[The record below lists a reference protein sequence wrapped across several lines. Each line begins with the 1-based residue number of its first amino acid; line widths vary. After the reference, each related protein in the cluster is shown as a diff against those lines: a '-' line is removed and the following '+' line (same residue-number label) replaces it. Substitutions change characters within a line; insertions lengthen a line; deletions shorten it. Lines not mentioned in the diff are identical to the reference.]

1 MQNASDPD
9 GALAWAAARIEQGVA
24 QLKRT
29 TVSFFGNFGT
39 QNLGNEYTLQA
50 IIHNVHKYLPDAQ
63 VNCICTNPE
72 DASARHHIPAFLI
85 SYRYGKEHRSRI
97 RRDTLIVRWL
107 RRLLVRPPLELIEW
121 LKAFRTL
128 KGTSMLVMTGTG
140 MLGDFGI
147 GPFDL
152 HYEILKWSLLAK
164 LRRTKLLFVSVGAGP
179 IAHPLSRWIVKLA
192 ISLADYRSY
201 RDSFSKDYLA
211 SIGFDT
217 KDDHV
222 YPDLAFSLR
231 PRAPACG
238 SGNSRVIGLGLM
250 DYYGK
255 GSTDEYDETT
265 YRDYLERVT
274 TFATLLLDRKY
285 TIRLLIGDVSY
296 DTRVTGDVIKRLRE
310 RGAKGQ
316 IIDEP
321 VSSVEQLI
329 AQLAATDI
337 VIATRF
343 HNVLLALMLN
353 KPVVA
358 LSYHEKIASL
368 MAGVGM
374 AEYCQRIDQLD
385 VGLLMERFD
394 KLEQNAGIIKPQIEQ
409 RIEEYGRALE
419 EQYVHIFNHLCPASP
434 RREGE

>member
-1 MQNASDPD
+1 LSGISRRK
-9 GALAWAAARIEQGVA
+9 GAGE
-24 QLKRT
+24 LKRT
-29 TVSFFGNFGT
+29 TISFFGNFGT

-50 IIHNVHKYLPDAQ
+50 IIHNVRKYLPDAK
-63 VNCICTNPE
+63 VNCICTDPE
-72 DASARHHIPAFLI
+72 DASTRHDVPASLI
-85 SYRYGKEHRSRI
+85 SYRYDKGYLSRA
-97 RRDTLIVRWL
+97 RRDTPFIRFL
-107 RRLLVRPPLELIEW
+107 RRFFVRLPLELLQW

-128 KGTSMLVMTGTG
+128 KDTSMLVMTGTG

-152 HYEILKWSLLAK
+152 HYEILKWSVLAK
-164 LRRTKLLFVSVGAGP
+164 LRGTKLLFVSVGAGP
-179 IAHPLSRWIVKLA
+179 IAHPLSRRIVKLA

-201 RDSFSKDYLA
+201 RDSFSKEYLA

-217 KDDHV
+217 KDDFV

-231 PRAPACG
+231 PRVADPG
-238 SGNSRVIGLGLM
+238 RRNSRVIGLGLM

-255 GSTDEYDETT
+255 GSTQEYDETA
-265 YRDYLERVT
+265 YQRYLDKMTSFVAWLIE
-274 TFATLLLDRKY
+274 RKY

-296 DTRVTGDVIKRLRE
+296 DKRITGDVIKRLKE
-310 RGAKGQ
+310 KGSTYPEGQ
-316 IIDEP
+316 IIDDP

-368 MAGVGM
+368 MEGVGM
-374 AEYCQRIDQLD
+374 AKYCQRIDRLD
-385 VGLLMERFD
+385 VGRLMEQFNE
-394 KLEQNAGIIKPQIEQ
+394 LEQNAGAIKPLLEQ
-409 RIEEYGRALE
+409 RIGEYGRALE
-419 EQYVHIFNHLCPASP
+419 QQYTHIFNHLCAASP
-434 RREGE
+434 RMERG

>member
-1 MQNASDPD
+1 
-9 GALAWAAARIEQGVA
+9 
-24 QLKRT
+24 LKHT
-29 TVSFFGNFGT
+29 TISFFGNFGT

-50 IIHNVHKYLPDAQ
+50 IIHNVHKYLPDAK
-63 VNCICTNPE
+63 VNCICTDPE
-72 DASARHHIPAFLI
+72 DVSARHGVSASLI
-85 SYRYGKEHRSRI
+85 SYRYDKGYRSRA
-97 RRDTLIVRWL
+97 RRDTLIIRWL
-107 RRLLVRPPLELIEW
+107 RRFLIRLPLEFIQW

-152 HYEILKWSLLAK
+152 HYEILKWSVLAK
-164 LRRTKLLFVSVGAGP
+164 LRGTKLLFVSVGAGP
-179 IAHPLSRWIVKLA
+179 IAHPLSRLIVKLA
-192 ISLADYRSY
+192 ISMADYRSY
-201 RDSFSKDYLA
+201 RDSFSKEYLA

-217 KDDHV
+217 KDDFV

-231 PRAPACG
+231 PPIPASG
-238 SGNSRVIGLGLM
+238 SRRPRVIGLGLM

-255 GSTDEYDETT
+255 GSTAEYDETA
-265 YRDYLERVT
+265 YQGYLDTVT
-274 TFATLLLDRKY
+274 TFVAWLLDRKY

-296 DTRVTGDVIKRLRE
+296 DQRVTGDVIKRLKE
-310 RGAKGQ
+310 RGTNYREGQ
-316 IIDEP
+316 IIDDP

-343 HNVLLALMLN
+343 HSVLLALMLN

-385 VGLLMERFD
+385 VGRLIELFN
-394 KLEQNAGIIKPQIEQ
+394 KLEQNVGSIKPLIEQ
-409 RIEEYGRALE
+409 KTGEYGRALE
-419 EQYVHIFNHLCPASP
+419 QQYTHIFNHLCAASA
-434 RREGE
+434 RMERE